1 MSEGDFFANEQS
13 VTIETAGSL
22 RIEHEASDG
31 TLTVL
36 KEAFPV
42 QAGEIVDATF
52 MSKTKLTAFLNA
64 QIADA
69 KQAGVLFSLHMKA
82 TMMKVSDPI
91 IFGHAVK
98 AYFSEVFD
106 KHGDV
111 LEAAG
116 VNVNNGFGSLVRALD
131 TLSAE
136 DRAGIEATI

>member
-98 AYFSEVFD
+98 TFLKDIFD
-106 KHGDV
+106 KYETDLKSAGADPNSGLGDV
-111 LEAAG
+111 LAAIG
-116 VNVNNGFGSLVRALD
+116 NLPKD
-131 TLSAE
+131 KKE
-136 DRAGIEATI
+136 QIEADI